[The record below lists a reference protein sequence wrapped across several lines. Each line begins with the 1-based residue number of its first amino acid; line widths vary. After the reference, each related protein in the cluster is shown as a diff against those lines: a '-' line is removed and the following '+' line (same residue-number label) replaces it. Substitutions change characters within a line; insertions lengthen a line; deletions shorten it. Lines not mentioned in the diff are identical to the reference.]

1 MSGIAIVFQSLNLDK
16 QMLVV
21 KGGKNSLKDD
31 RQCPNISI
39 LAIDFFVTKGNQIR
53 KNVIHEQENL
63 IINRTAF
70 ARLKLI
76 SFSQH

>member
-1 MSGIAIVFQSLNLDK
+1 MSGIAIVFQSLNLNK

-31 RQCPNISI
+31 RQYPNISI
-39 LAIDFFVTKGNQIR
+39 LAIDFCVTKGNQIR
-53 KNVIHEQENL
+53 KNVIQEHKNL

-70 ARLKLI
+70 ARLELI
-76 SFSQH
+76 AFSQH

>member
-1 MSGIAIVFQSLNLDK
+1 MSSIAIAFQSLNFNK

-21 KGGKNSLKDD
+21 KVGKNSLKDD
-31 RQCPNISI
+31 RQYPNISI